1 MDDLEKE
8 ARELLAAEMDREG
21 AVVVAGWV
29 REGTETPPV
38 HGAIR
43 ALVSVLSDLR
53 EAEKVVRLGKDYADR
68 FLMDEYDSPQYC
80 VNPEQ
85 HEKVCA
91 FVDGTDAFLSKLREK
106 SQGRAG

>member
-1 MDDLEKE
+1 
-8 ARELLAAEMDREG
+8 
-21 AVVVAGWV
+21 
-29 REGTETPPV
+29 
-38 HGAIR
+38 
-43 ALVSVLSDLR
+43 
-53 EAEKVVRLGKDYADR
+53 VVRLGKDYADR